1 MSSFYPNK
9 HDNSI
14 KQRVDTSTAATKTDS
29 LRFEWTKWTHI
40 YRMAKTNSHIIL
52 FNYDKNGMEIAPSGS
67 VTACGLYRVQNS
79 ITILTVWMEN
89 IDVHLFLITIRL
101 TGNITFVRNM
111 PTEFANAL
119 VRAGRAAVRS
129 LSMQKGSNRIERIES
144 ALFCF
149 LS

>member
-1 MSSFYPNK
+1 
-9 HDNSI
+9 
-14 KQRVDTSTAATKTDS
+14 
-29 LRFEWTKWTHI
+29 
-40 YRMAKTNSHIIL
+40 
-52 FNYDKNGMEIAPSGS
+52 
-67 VTACGLYRVQNS
+67 
-79 ITILTVWMEN
+79 MEN

-119 VRAGRAAVRS
+119 VRAGRAAVRA